1 MALASMSSPITP
13 VLEMMN
19 MPKKAQSRALKAR
32 LALLVHLKP
41 KQRRHLIQLRVKRK
55 AKNLSIQLRARVFQR
70 YLPMKLEQR

>member
-1 MALASMSSPITP
+1 MALESMSSPVT
-13 VLEMMN
+13 LAQRMTN

-41 KQRRHLIQLRVKRK
+41 KQRHHPIQLRVKHK
-55 AKNLSIQLRARVFQR
+55 VKNLSKQLRARVYQR